1 MTRYTEPTTQ
11 QLEEA
16 KALVFLAAVKRELH
30 SAARIRDLTLEIE
43 LKSNVHNRRVYV
55 IHAELGTESITG
67 PEGCCV
73 HPVTGT
79 PYAAARRIAN
89 DARDAAS
96 RHTSK
101 QAAA

>member
-1 MTRYTEPTTQ
+1 MTRYTEPTMQ

-43 LKSNVHNRRVYV
+43 LKSDVHNQRVHV
-55 IHAELGTESITG
+55 IHTELGTESITG
-67 PEGCCV
+67 PEGYYV

-79 PYAAARRIAN
+79 PYAAARRIAT
-89 DARDAAS
+89 DARDAAN
-96 RHTSK
+96 RNASK